1 METETTQFFVPRNI
15 LFAVICVLALILNWA
30 AMRNLLS
37 LSLQVDQ
44 YSHTIVI
51 PLLTAALIFN
61 ERKKIFKDVHYSFG
75 VGVGIIIAAVVIGV
89 FFGASVPGGGQTGAF
104 ALRIMAVVLMWIGA
118 FILCFGGTAFRAGEF
133 ALLFLL
139 LTIPIPNILLG
150 KVIYFVRSGSGAVA
164 SFAFAL
170 FGVPVFRQGFRFMLS
185 DVTIRIATECSGIH
199 STMALLIVSLIAGHW
214 FLRSKLKRTLLVL
227 IALPVVCFSNGVRIT
242 TLTLLSIYVNKGFL
256 YGRLHHE
263 GGFLFFGLALV
274 IMWGVLR
281 LMGFRLRPPQ
291 RKSTHPATPSVLPAG
306 K

>member
-1 METETTQFFVPRNI
+1 METETTRFFVPRNI
-15 LFAVICVLALILNWA
+15 LFAVICTVALILNWA

-37 LSLQVDQ
+37 LSLNVDE

-75 VGVGIIIAAVVIGV
+75 VGIGMIIAAVTVGV
-89 FFGASVPGGGQTGAF
+89 LFGASVPGAGQNGTF
-104 ALRIMAVVLMWIGA
+104 ALRIMSLVLVWMGA
-118 FILCFGGTAFRAGEF
+118 FILCYGGKAFRAGEF

-139 LTIPIPNILLG
+139 LTIPIPNVLLG

-170 FGVPVFRQGFRFMLS
+170 FGVPVFRQGFKFMLS

-263 GGFLFFGLALV
+263 GGFIFFALALV
-274 IMWGVLR
+274 IMWGVLH
-281 LMGFRLRPPQ
+281 LMGFRLRPPR
-291 RKSTHPATPSVLPAG
+291 RKTRHSVSPSILPAG